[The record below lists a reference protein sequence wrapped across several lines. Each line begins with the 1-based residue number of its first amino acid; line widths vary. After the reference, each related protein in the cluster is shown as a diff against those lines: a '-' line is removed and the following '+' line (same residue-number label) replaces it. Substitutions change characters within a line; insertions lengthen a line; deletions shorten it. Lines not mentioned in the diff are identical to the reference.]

1 MIERVRSASLQHS
14 LTDAMQSYNALSADL
29 AKTEE
34 ELDEINKLR
43 CMPDD
48 DLDALFSEL
57 ETDCVDGDTT
67 TSATPQCPEA

>member
-1 MIERVRSASLQHS
+1 MIERARSASLQHS
-14 LTDAMQSYNALSADL
+14 LTDAKQSYDELSADL

-34 ELDEINKLR
+34 ELDKINELR
-43 CMPDD
+43 CMTDN

-57 ETDCVDGDTT
+57 ETDCVDEDTT